1 MAVGYKL
8 PDGRDMD
15 SVFLTT
21 NSGSQTVNYK
31 DSSGNDLGKRYV
43 AGSIGVTTGYKNASG
58 TDLGYL
64 FGNGATAHVS
74 SIVRDFGKHCE
85 GNEHTTYIPC
95 KVTCYDI
102 TFSSGALYTTGAY
115 SLQILSIT
123 QGSGSV
129 TCRGSGWGDGTCNS
143 SRTITVT
150 LGKSINIG
158 SRPCTVYINGTAFS
172 ATLYTYGDTT
182 PSLVGVDFSS
192 YSGKAISI
200 AVVVS

>member
-21 NSGSQTVNYK
+21 NSGTQTVNYK
-31 DSSGNDLGKRYV
+31 DSSGKDLGKRYV

-74 SIVRDFGKHCE
+74 SIVRDFGRRCE

-95 KVTCYDI
+95 EVTCYDI

-123 QGSGSV
+123 QGEGYV
-129 TCRGSGWGDGTCNS
+129 TCRGSGWGDGTCHPS
-143 SRTITVT
+143 SAVTVT
-150 LGKSINIG
+150 LGKSTNIG

-172 ATLYTYGDTT
+172 ATPTL
-182 PSLVGVDFSS
+182 SGVNFSS
-192 YSGKAISI
+192 YAGKAISI
-200 AVVVS
+200 AVVIS